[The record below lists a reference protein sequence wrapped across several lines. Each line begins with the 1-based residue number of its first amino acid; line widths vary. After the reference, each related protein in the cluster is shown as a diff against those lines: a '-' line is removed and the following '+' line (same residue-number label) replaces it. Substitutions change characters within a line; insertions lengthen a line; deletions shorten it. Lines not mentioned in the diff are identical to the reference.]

1 MPAASTKK
9 TEEREFVV
17 DSGANMHM
25 VSKKDLNTAELET
38 VRISKNPTMVMTASG
53 EVLAK
58 EEATVYVRE
67 LDLFVRV
74 MLLEY
79 TPAVLSLGK
88 LCEESRERI
97 WVQLPLD
104 HRSETTS
111 HQERQENSLR
121 HIKSCTLRCPGLS
134 RSSSSSSSP
143 TSPASSSQETVT
155 PTEHPASARS
165 ESMSE
170 EVRGNSSHGPAE
182 TETQNKNDD
191 DEELQSGELQGV
203 PSSRMDWLMKVFQNT
218 ETLPV
223 QIMNYFQSCEQK
235 WYRASTAFL
244 LTSRRTEIAIS
255 AREPKLQGVL
265 AEDVLV
271 QSCPERGIWVI

>member
-1 MPAASTKK
+1 MSNASRIYSGSSFTRK
-9 TEEREFVV
+9 TLR
-17 DSGANMHM
+17 
-25 VSKKDLNTAELET
+25 
-38 VRISKNPTMVMTASG
+38 R
-53 EVLAK
+53 
-58 EEATVYVRE
+58 
-67 LDLFVRV
+67 
-74 MLLEY
+74 
-79 TPAVLSLGK
+79 
-88 LCEESRERI
+88 SRERKQ
-97 WVQLPLD
+97 WTRGQKPHL
-104 HRSETTS
+104 
-111 HQERQENSLR
+111 
-121 HIKSCTLRCPGLS
+121 IKNGKKIHCDTANCVPFVVFGLS
-134 RSSSSSSSP
+134 KSSSSSSSP

-182 TETQNKNDD
+182 NENPNKNDD
-191 DEELQSGELQGV
+191 DEELQSGELQSV

-218 ETLPV
+218 ETFPV

>member
-1 MPAASTKK
+1 
-9 TEEREFVV
+9 
-17 DSGANMHM
+17 MHM

-38 VRISKNPTMVMTASG
+38 VRISKHPTTVVTADG
-53 EVLAK
+53 EVPGK
-58 EEATVYVRE
+58 EEATVYVHE
-67 LDLFVRV
+67 LDLFLRV

-88 LCEESRERI
+88 
-97 WVQLPLD
+97 
-104 HRSETTS
+104 
-111 HQERQENSLR
+111 
-121 HIKSCTLRCPGLS
+121 TLRRFWYSCRWTTGQKPHLIKKGKKIHCDTSNHVPFVVPGLS

-165 ESMSE
+165 EGMSE

-203 PSSRMDWLMKVFQNT
+203 PSSRTDWLMKVFQNT

-223 QIMNYFQSCEQK
+223 QIINYFQSCEQK
-235 WYRASTAFL
+235 WYRASTAYL

-255 AREPKLQGVL
+255 A
-265 AEDVLV
+265 
-271 QSCPERGIWVI
+271 